1 MNEEKYLEE
10 TISLINRLYLKNSEK
25 VQNTIETLSHIKSY
39 VWDNLSDLD
48 PTEIQFMKNEL
59 EREMDLGNFSAVKN
73 HVLNKMKLDPYFG
86 RIDFKTEDTEKVYIG
101 LSSIMDEKFN
111 IYVYDWR
118 SPICSMY
125 YDYEVGD
132 ASYEAPIGT
141 ISGEITLKRQYKIIN
156 GKLDFYL
163 DSDVNIDDEILLET
177 LQNNNTSHMKNI
189 VTTIQKE
196 QNQVIRNDSNKVL
209 IVEGPAGCGKTSVA
223 LHHIAY
229 LLYKNKET
237 LKSSNILIFSPNKI
251 FSEYISH
258 VLPELGEK
266 NAIHTEFSSFINS
279 FLNEYD
285 RVESYSNF
293 IKRIYKNK
301 NINDSIKIKLDDNYH
316 LVIDKYVDKLIKDIK
331 FSNIYVGTRFLMSKD
346 KVMMRFREDLK
357 KYPVLVSLKRLKDYL
372 VNEFNHSSVKR
383 VNQLLLDRIIRGYLP
398 NYNNAKKLLINM
410 YRDDEIRSLL
420 KEMYNVNDNFFSVS
434 IENLKKDYIRY
445 EDAIILAYLKGIL
458 GGYNYNKDIKYV
470 VIDEAQD
477 YTNMQYLILKNI
489 FKGVSFTILGDSNQA
504 VNPLFNYKSLNSLLS
519 IFDDKSVLYNLK
531 NTYRSTYEITE
542 YANKIIGL
550 DHVNSVNRHGDIVKT
565 YDSIDCIENIIL
577 ENNKYSQTAI
587 IVYDDVMVEDVLSKL
602 EVMGIKASKYSDKTI
617 HDKLVIIPVYYAK
630 GLEFESVIVIDKDM
644 TEKISYVACT
654 RALHKL
660 DVIKLK

>member
-163 DSDVNIDDEILLET
+163 DSDVNIDDEILLEA

-229 LLYKNKET
+229 LLYKN
-237 LKSSNILIFSPNKI
+237 SN
-251 FSEYISH
+251 
-258 VLPELGEK
+258 V
-266 NAIHTEFSSFINS
+266 
-279 FLNEYD
+279 
-285 RVESYSNF
+285 
-293 IKRIYKNK
+293 
-301 NINDSIKIKLDDNYH
+301 
-316 LVIDKYVDKLIKDIK
+316 
-331 FSNIYVGTRFLMSKD
+331 
-346 KVMMRFREDLK
+346 
-357 KYPVLVSLKRLKDYL
+357 
-372 VNEFNHSSVKR
+372 
-383 VNQLLLDRIIRGYLP
+383 
-398 NYNNAKKLLINM
+398 
-410 YRDDEIRSLL
+410 
-420 KEMYNVNDNFFSVS
+420 
-434 IENLKKDYIRY
+434 
-445 EDAIILAYLKGIL
+445 
-458 GGYNYNKDIKYV
+458 
-470 VIDEAQD
+470 
-477 YTNMQYLILKNI
+477 
-489 FKGVSFTILGDSNQA
+489 
-504 VNPLFNYKSLNSLLS
+504 
-519 IFDDKSVLYNLK
+519 
-531 NTYRSTYEITE
+531 
-542 YANKIIGL
+542 
-550 DHVNSVNRHGDIVKT
+550 
-565 YDSIDCIENIIL
+565 
-577 ENNKYSQTAI
+577 
-587 IVYDDVMVEDVLSKL
+587 
-602 EVMGIKASKYSDKTI
+602 
-617 HDKLVIIPVYYAK
+617 
-630 GLEFESVIVIDKDM
+630 
-644 TEKISYVACT
+644 
-654 RALHKL
+654 
-660 DVIKLK
+660 